1 MINMSNAFVFLN
13 CDIGAESEIIEKMS
27 KIAGVSETARVSG
40 VYDIIAKVSEES
52 KESIARLVKQI
63 RGIANVR
70 SSLTMIVAEEHVRHL
85 AGIKQ
90 ASAL

>member
-13 CDIGAESEIIEKMS
+13 CDIGTEPAIIDEMN

-40 VYDIIAKVSEES
+40 VYDIVAKVSEES

-70 SSLTMIVAEEHVRHL
+70 SSLTMIVAEDPVKHPP
-85 AGIKQ
+85 GIKG
-90 ASAL
+90 